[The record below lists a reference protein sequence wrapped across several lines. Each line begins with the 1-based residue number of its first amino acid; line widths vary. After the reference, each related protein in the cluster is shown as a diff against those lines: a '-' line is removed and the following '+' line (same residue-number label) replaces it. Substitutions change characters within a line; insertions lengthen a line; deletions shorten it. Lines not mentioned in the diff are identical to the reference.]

1 MLVVGATRAFDDP
14 KRRTTDP
21 ESPYARAREGVTRK
35 QQESEPEPSVT
46 EPLLLT
52 VATDCGDESRGVR
65 VDCAAHAVAKDSRS
79 RALISSNLGRPR
91 RRCATRA
98 LNLSPS
104 LSGPVTSGEGRLQ
117 VHFAQWG
124 ESVGGT
130 KSHPTRA
137 REGVTRKQHLLN
149 RDGSIPSATSAALTV
164 QFRPTCAFFVL
175 APGRPLSPARTP

>member
-1 MLVVGATRAFDDP
+1 MTNCSGLASISLPDVLS
-14 KRRTTDP
+14 
-21 ESPYARAREGVTRK
+21 ESAYARAREGVTRK

-98 LNLSPS
+98 LNLS
-104 LSGPVTSGEGRLQ
+104 
-117 VHFAQWG
+117 
-124 ESVGGT
+124 
-130 KSHPTRA
+130 
-137 REGVTRKQHLLN
+137 
-149 RDGSIPSATSAALTV
+149 GSQTIFSP
-164 QFRPTCAFFVL
+164 
-175 APGRPLSPARTP
+175 PLSPASLPLRSSDQWSGSVAGT

>member
-1 MLVVGATRAFDDP
+1 M
-14 KRRTTDP
+14 
-21 ESPYARAREGVTRK
+21 
-35 QQESEPEPSVT
+35 PS
-46 EPLLLT
+46 L
-52 VATDCGDESRGVR
+52 RI
-65 VDCAAHAVAKDSRS
+65 SRS

-98 LNLSPS
+98 LNLSGSQTIFSPPLSRLPPSSRPRSLPAPS

-137 REGVTRKQHLLN
+137 RGSDQETALAEPRRLHPKRQHRRNPLFPSHAIDKVSN
-149 RDGSIPSATSAALTV
+149 RGAWACFLRRASGFVGFEKWSANIVDNIRPIPFKPKFQKV
-164 QFRPTCAFFVL
+164 I
-175 APGRPLSPARTP
+175 

>member
-1 MLVVGATRAFDDP
+1 MWTLSLSALQKNGRRRDGRRIGIWHLSGFMRQAQRQRPNISNGLDD
-14 KRRTTDP
+14 RWSNDALAL
-21 ESPYARAREGVTRK
+21 SYARAREGVTRK

-79 RALISSNLGRPR
+79 RALIRRQKGRPR

-104 LSGPVTSGEGRLQ
+104 LSGPLTSGEGRLQ

-124 ESVGGT
+124 EAVGGT
-130 KSHPTRA
+130 RS
-137 REGVTRKQHLLN
+137 Q
-149 RDGSIPSATSAALTV
+149 
-164 QFRPTCAFFVL
+164 
-175 APGRPLSPARTP
+175 

>member
-1 MLVVGATRAFDDP
+1 MDARG
-14 KRRTTDP
+14 TTDP

-98 LNLSPS
+98 LNLS
-104 LSGPVTSGEGRLQ
+104 
-117 VHFAQWG
+117 
-124 ESVGGT
+124 
-130 KSHPTRA
+130 
-137 REGVTRKQHLLN
+137 
-149 RDGSIPSATSAALTV
+149 GSQTIFSP
-164 QFRPTCAFFVL
+164 
-175 APGRPLSPARTP
+175 PLSRLPPSPVP

>member
-1 MLVVGATRAFDDP
+1 MIAPADP
-14 KRRTTDP
+14 ASSDTTQEMGRGTTDP

-91 RRCATRA
+91 SRCATRA
-98 LNLSPS
+98 LNLS
-104 LSGPVTSGEGRLQ
+104 
-117 VHFAQWG
+117 
-124 ESVGGT
+124 
-130 KSHPTRA
+130 
-137 REGVTRKQHLLN
+137 
-149 RDGSIPSATSAALTV
+149 GSQTIFSP
-164 QFRPTCAFFVL
+164 
-175 APGRPLSPARTP
+175 PLSRLPPSPVQ

>member
-1 MLVVGATRAFDDP
+1 MRFKLTRIQYL
-14 KRRTTDP
+14 KNGTTDP

-91 RRCATRA
+91 RRCAT
-98 LNLSPS
+98 SPGADSRS
-104 LSGPVTSGEGRLQ
+104 LP
-117 VHFAQWG
+117 
-124 ESVGGT
+124 
-130 KSHPTRA
+130 RA
-137 REGVTRKQHLLN
+137 RVVAVHIAVGLRGLS
-149 RDGSIPSATSAALTV
+149 RSALASAKKAG
-164 QFRPTCAFFVL
+164 A
-175 APGRPLSPARTP
+175 

>member
-1 MLVVGATRAFDDP
+1 MPPARMPADRGCPVRGDG
-14 KRRTTDP
+14 TTDP

-98 LNLSPS
+98 LNLSGSQTIFSPPSLPAPS

-137 REGVTRKQHLLN
+137 R
-149 RDGSIPSATSAALTV
+149 
-164 QFRPTCAFFVL
+164 
-175 APGRPLSPARTP
+175 ARE